1 MVVTSS
7 EMDFGFVKE
16 ISKFGGAS
24 LKKCFQCGTCT
35 AICPVAG
42 ESSTFPRKLIRD
54 VQLGLKDRVR
64 RSLDPWLCFYCGECS
79 ESCPRG
85 ADPGEVMMAVRR
97 YQIAKNSWFKPAY
110 KLSVST
116 HWELFGMGLF
126 AAVAALLIFFLHGPI
141 LTNGVQLTTFAPPH
155 IVERVDY
162 TFAAII
168 GGGMLAN
175 IAIMYRATKRRD
187 PASSGQSLFK
197 TLRNLPNS
205 IHDFLFTVPKELFV
219 QASYFKCA
227 RSTRWFC
234 HFVLVLGYMTMFT
247 LTVVLLPYYLMD
259 GMLPPL
265 QRAAAYFGAGALIF
279 GVVYSIWG
287 RIRKNDPQ
295 NQTSH
300 YTDWSFLI
308 LLLLV
313 ASTGVAV
320 HVLKYASMPLPTYW
334 VFSIHLMLAMTLLGI
349 APYMKWSHAF
359 YRPFAAY
366 FKRMRGIT

>member
-1 MVVTSS
+1 
-7 EMDFGFVKE
+7 MDFGFVQE
-16 ISKFGGAS
+16 LSKFGGAS

-35 AICPVAG
+35 AICPVANESG
-42 ESSTFPRKLIRD
+42 EFPRKLIRD

-79 ESCPRG
+79 EKCPRG
-85 ADPGEVMMAVRR
+85 ADPGEIMMAVRR
-97 YQIAKNSWFKPAY
+97 YQIARNSWFKPAY
-110 KLSVST
+110 LLSVST
-116 HWELFGMGLF
+116 HWELLGMGLF
-126 AAVAALLIFFLHGPI
+126 AAVAALLLLFLHGP
-141 LTNGVQLTTFAPPH
+141 LVANGVQLTTFAPPH

-162 TFAAII
+162 MFAIVI
-168 GGGMLAN
+168 GVGMLAN
-175 IAIMYRATKRRD
+175 IGMMYRATKERQ
-187 PASSGQSLFK
+187 PNQPHGSLFK
-197 TLRNLPNS
+197 TVRQLPKS
-205 IHDFLFTVPKELFV
+205 IREFVFTVPKELFV
-219 QASYFKCA
+219 QATYYKCA
-227 RSTRWFC
+227 RRTRWFT
-234 HFVLVLGYMTMFT
+234 HLILVLGYMTMFT

-279 GVVYSIWG
+279 GVAYAIWG
-287 RIRKNDPQ
+287 RIRKDDPQ
-295 NQTSH
+295 NKNSH

-320 HVLKYASMPLPTYW
+320 HVLKYLSMPLPTYW
-334 VFSIHLMLAMTLLGI
+334 VFSIHLVFAMTLLGI

-366 FKRMRGIT
+366 FKRIRTVA